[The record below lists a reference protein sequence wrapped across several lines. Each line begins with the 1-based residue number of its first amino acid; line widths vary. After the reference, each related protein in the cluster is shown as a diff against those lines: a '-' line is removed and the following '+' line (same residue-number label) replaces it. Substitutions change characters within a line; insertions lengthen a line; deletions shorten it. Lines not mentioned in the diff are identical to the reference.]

1 MKRMGLN
8 PQAWYLGDKGTPPGV
23 VYGEYMSPGA
33 TRTIIFYAH
42 YDGQPVDPKQWTVT
56 PPFTPAL
63 LSAPA
68 EKGGKPLP
76 MPKAAE
82 AINPEWRLYAR
93 SASDDKS
100 GVFAILTAFEALRSA
115 KITPTVNVKFVFEGE
130 EEAGSVHLGEM
141 LGMHKDLLKADAF
154 IVCDGPVHQSGR
166 KQVVFGVRGDTNV
179 DLTVYGAN
187 RPLHSGH
194 YGNWSPNPALLL
206 AKLLASMKDDPGN
219 ITIKGWDDDVEPLGP
234 LEKKALADA
243 PQIDEQLER
252 DLGLSYTEGAGKSLL
267 DLINMPSLNIN
278 GMKSG
283 DVGALARNV
292 IPTTANAVLDLRLVK
307 GNDQNRQ
314 FEKLRQHITK
324 QGYYVTD
331 HDPTDVERLAH
342 PLIAKLIHLKGGYN
356 AQRTRMDL
364 PIGRSVIDAVQRA
377 SKEPVVV
384 MPTLGGSLPLSIIS
398 DTLNIPTI
406 TVPISRTT
414 TITSTPR
421 MRTFV
426 CRICGMGSRSLRA

>member
-1 MKRMGLN
+1 MKNVSILFLCLICSGAAFAQPSAVEAARAYRKANEVKLLSNFVEFLSLPNIATDTPAVYRDADFIVAEMKRMGLN

-206 AKLLASMKDDPGN
+206 AKLLASMKDDPGT
-219 ITIKGWDDDVEPLGP
+219 ITIKGWDDDVEPQ
-234 LEKKALADA
+234 EIRRHA
-243 PQIDEQLER
+243 
-252 DLGLSYTEGAGKSLL
+252 
-267 DLINMPSLNIN
+267 
-278 GMKSG
+278 
-283 DVGALARNV
+283 
-292 IPTTANAVLDLRLVK
+292 
-307 GNDQNRQ
+307 
-314 FEKLRQHITK
+314 
-324 QGYYVTD
+324 
-331 HDPTDVERLAH
+331 
-342 PLIAKLIHLKGGYN
+342 
-356 AQRTRMDL
+356 AQRLTVASML
-364 PIGRSVIDAVQRA
+364 IEPPIFTQVPVA
-377 SKEPVVV
+377 STMWK
-384 MPTLGGSLPLSIIS
+384 
-398 DTLNIPTI
+398 
-406 TVPISRTT
+406 
-414 TITSTPR
+414 PR
-421 MRTFV
+421 P
-426 CRICGMGSRSLRA
+426 